1 MAEIMFQ
8 EKRVDTPN
16 ARQRKPA
23 GILQDNRKSELTL
36 QKQQLAPQQHSIKLP
51 DKRQTFLPVPKF
63 KTFAR
68 ITADGVAQ
76 RAKIWEDFDSYR
88 GANLA
93 SQNTI
98 GAYSTKYEIPL
109 MVTKVDEYS
118 HDDRQIGK
126 VDRGY
131 ALYQQRF
138 AAAVTA
144 AGAANWNAVA
154 GILKSLV
161 VNINEALDGVAN
173 VPTGYAANDDANWAN
188 VQTAVGAAHGAVN
201 AGVAGVAPQSHSPDA
216 RAIRTINYST
226 AVGVFPPTLVR
237 LLRDIHAAWKT
248 GQVMDQRSQ
257 AERDASALTANNP
270 GALRSW
276 HMNTSAT
283 LPAAPGG
290 VTPPNAVALE
300 NHYTATSGVMNALG
314 VAPPPGPV
322 GYAEYTGT
330 GILNDAHNSKII
342 LDYKRGDVYL
352 TLTHYQH
359 WSNIGAGFNTQGQVP
374 SAAGAHSPWFK
385 IDINA

>member
-1 MAEIMFQ
+1 MAETMFQ
-8 EKRVDTPN
+8 EKRAETPGVY
-16 ARQRKPA
+16 QRKPMR
-23 GILQDNRKSELTL
+23 ILQDNRKSELTV
-36 QKQQLAPQQHSIKLP
+36 QKQQLAPLQHSTNLQ
-51 DKRQTFLPVPKF
+51 DKRQIFLPVPEF
-63 KTFAR
+63 GILTR
-68 ITADGVAQ
+68 GSADGVAQ

-98 GAYSTKYEIPL
+98 GAYSTRYEIPL

-138 AAAVTA
+138 AAAVLA

-154 GILKSLV
+154 GVLKSLV

-173 VPTGYAANDDANWAN
+173 VPTGYAADDGANWAN

-216 RAIRTINYST
+216 RAIRTIYYST
-226 AVGVFPPTLVR
+226 AVGVFPPPLVR

-248 GQVMDQRSQ
+248 GQVIDQRSQ
-257 AERDASALTANNP
+257 ADQAAGTLTANNP

-300 NHYTATSGVMNALG
+300 HHYTATSGVMNALG

-342 LDYKRGDVYL
+342 LDYKQGDVYL

-359 WSNIGAGFNTQGQVP
+359 WSNIGAGFNTLGQVP

-385 IDINA
+385 IDMNA